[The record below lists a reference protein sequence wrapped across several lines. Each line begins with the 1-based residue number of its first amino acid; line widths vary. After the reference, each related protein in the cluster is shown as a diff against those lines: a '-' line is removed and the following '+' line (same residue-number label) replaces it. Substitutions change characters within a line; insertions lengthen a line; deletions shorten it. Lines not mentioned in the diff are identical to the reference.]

1 MASNR
6 QARFPRWAVGVIG
19 AVTLLAAAILVLAV
33 VLGVRAGQNQ
43 YELRSRQQVGIALQ
57 QALDYRNEGLLTEAL
72 QQYQNVLT
80 LDPTNAA
87 AQEGLQTLLA
97 MAQEADGVAV
107 APAAAAPA
115 AAIPP
120 TIDPAALPA
129 GAVATPAATPV
140 AAAVAAA
147 PVPTGVSSTDGVLRP
162 AVAFPTPQTPLT
174 ATSANAALLTAVP
187 VVGAAGTPLAALPVA
202 TSALAPAE
210 LEARAQAAYRAGRWQ
225 EAVELLIQWQMVAP
239 AAQRSLVD
247 QELFDAYLNLAT
259 EKDNEENLTAALTLY
274 DRALLL
280 RPNETAVR
288 AERDL
293 ISSYLDVLATPDS
306 NTAQS
311 ADLLTTLYALEPDY
325 RDVRERLQVALV
337 RDGDSLIAAG
347 DWCAAAARYTTLAEV
362 TTLPDLLLRRD
373 QVQTA
378 CDTGRPPS
386 ALAAVATPGAGTPAA
401 GASAASTPVAS
412 SATPAP
418 VAAAG
423 GAALAGRLLYSVRDP
438 VTGVTS
444 VLSQPAAGSPSSVV
458 VENGAQP
465 ALRDDGV
472 RLAYRNLRTDQGGIS
487 AIDPS
492 TGVFFRMTDYAEDV
506 LPSWDPQGTRV
517 VFASN
522 REGDRRWR
530 VYTVWAEEGGVVATL
545 SYGESPAW
553 HPSSDLIIH
562 RGCDDSGNGCG
573 LWLMDGGGGNRRSLT
588 SVAGDTRP
596 AWSPDGRVVV
606 FMSDGRDGNPEIYRV
621 DTATGQVVRLTQS
634 AGIETLP
641 AVSPDGQWVAYIS
654 NADGSWKIL
663 AVPLAGGTPRVVAPL
678 KGDLGDWHAQGLQWV
693 N

>member
-33 VLGVRAGQNQ
+33 VLGVRAGQSQ
-43 YELRSRQQVGIALQ
+43 YELRSRQQVGISLQ
-57 QALDYRNEGLLTEAL
+57 QALDFRSEGRLTEAL
-72 QQYQNVLT
+72 RQYQNVLT

-87 AQEGLQTLLA
+87 AQEGMQALLA
-97 MAQEADGVAV
+97 MAQGADAAAAASGIPPTLDPAATPAAASDSASV
-107 APAAAAPA
+107 PAAAA
-115 AAIPP
+115 
-120 TIDPAALPA
+120 TT
-129 GAVATPAATPV
+129 AVAP
-140 AAAVAAA
+140 AVAAA

-162 AVAFPTPQTPLT
+162 AVAFPTPQTPVAGSSDPL
-174 ATSANAALLTAVP
+174 AAVP
-187 VVGAAGTPLAALPVA
+187 VVGAVAPPLAVA

-239 AAQRSLVD
+239 ATQRTLVD

-280 RPNETAVR
+280 QPNDTAVR

-293 ISSYLDVLATPDS
+293 ISAYLEVLATPET
-306 NTAQS
+306 NTTQS
-311 ADLLTTLYALEPDY
+311 AELLSTLYALEPDY

-337 RDGDSLIAAG
+337 RDGDRLIAAG
-347 DWCAAAARYTTLAEV
+347 DWCAAAERYSTLAEV

-378 CDTGRPPS
+378 CDTGQAPASLAAAAPGTTVGAGT
-386 ALAAVATPGAGTPAA
+386 ALAAATPAA
-401 GASAASTPVAS
+401 PAS
-412 SATPAP
+412 SA
-418 VAAAG
+418 AASS
-423 GAALAGRLLYSVRDP
+423 GAALGGRLLYSVRDP
-438 VTGVTS
+438 VSGVTN
-444 VLSQPAAGSPSSVV
+444 VLVQPASGAPSSVL

-465 ALRDDGV
+465 ALRDDGT

-487 AIDPS
+487 AFDPA
-492 TGVFFRMTDYAEDV
+492 TGVFFRITDYAEDV

-530 VYTVWAEEGGVVATL
+530 IYTAWAEEAGVVATL
-545 SYGESPAW
+545 SYGEAPAW
-553 HPSSDLIIH
+553 HPASDLIIH
-562 RGCDDSGNGCG
+562 RGCDDSGNACG

-621 DTATGQVVRLTQS
+621 DTATGQVVQLTQS

-654 NADGSWKIL
+654 NADDAWKIL

-678 KGDLGDWHAQGLQWV
+678 KGDLGDWHTQALQWV